1 MLIGKLIDLNGEAS
15 EYDKTGTFQESI
27 PGF

>member
-15 EYDKTGTFQESI
+15 EYDKTGPFQESI